1 MSVVETSG
9 FQSVND
15 PKAGL
20 RWGGSFATVLA
31 LHVGV
36 AVVVATWAIPMI
48 APEAPPPAV
57 MIDMLPAPTP
67 PAPVKPIEPEPEV
80 KPKEIPVIEKAA
92 VVIHKPK
99 PKPKPKVEEK
109 KKPEPVKTETVR
121 QAPVAP
127 APSATPVEARP
138 APSPNYLSLIYSHLE
153 RHKRYPSSAQRR
165 HQTGTV
171 YLQFTIDKSGHVLS
185 ARIDKSSG
193 IASLDEEVAK
203 MIHRAD
209 PLPPLPADMHQN
221 SLSLVVPVVFN
232 LKN

>member
-1 MSVVETSG
+1 MSVLDTSVLPP
-9 FQSVND
+9 SDD

-36 AVVVATWAIPMI
+36 AVVAATWAIPMI

-57 MIDMLPAPTP
+57 LIDMMPTP
-67 PAPVKPIEPEPEV
+67 PAPAKPIEPEPQV
-80 KPKEIPVIEKAA
+80 KPKEIPVIEKAE

-99 PKPKPKVEEK
+99 PKPKPKVEEQ
-109 KKPEPVKTETVR
+109 KKPEPMKTEAVR

-127 APSATPVEARP
+127 ALSSTPIEARP
-138 APSPNYLSLIYSHLE
+138 APSPNYLSLIYAHLE

-171 YLQFTIDKSGHVLS
+171 YLKFTIDKNGHVLM
-185 ARIDKSSG
+185 AQIDKSSG
-193 IASLDEEVAK
+193 VASLDEEVAK
-203 MIHRAD
+203 MIRRAD
-209 PLPPLPADMHQN
+209 PLPPLPIEMHQE

-232 LKN
+232 LRN

>member
-9 FQSVND
+9 FQPAND
-15 PKAGL
+15 PKARL

-36 AVVVATWAIPMI
+36 AIIAATWAIPMI

-57 MIDMLPAPTP
+57 LIDMLPTP
-67 PAPVKPIEPEPEV
+67 PAPVKPVEPEPEV

-99 PKPKPKVEEK
+99 PKPKPKVEQK
-109 KKPEPVKTETVR
+109 KKPEPVKSETVR

-127 APSATPVEARP
+127 APSATPIEARP
-138 APSPNYLSLIYSHLE
+138 APSPNYLSLIYAHLE
-153 RHKRYPSSAQRR
+153 RHKRYPRSAQRR
-165 HQTGTV
+165 HQSGTV
-171 YLQFTIDKSGHVLS
+171 YLKFTIDKNGHVLS
-185 ARIDKSSG
+185 ARIEKSSG
-193 IASLDEEVAK
+193 VASLDEEVTR

-209 PLPPLPADMHQN
+209 PLPPLPAEMHQN
-221 SLSLVVPVVFN
+221 ALSLVVPVVFN
-232 LKN
+232 LRN